1 VHKFCDSFCS
11 HCCIH
16 QNYFFLERTNEY
28 NCLFAAV
35 PKEDCLFAAVPKEA
49 AVMFHGPCMYRI
61 INHFRRVARTV
72 ISYFLSFNFTEL

>member
-1 VHKFCDSFCS
+1 M
-11 HCCIH
+11 IH
-16 QNYFFLERTNEY
+16 FVVIAVFIRTTFFLERTNEY